1 MARSQAEGCV
11 DTIRFENQTLL
22 PRPFNLLRSFALL
35 SLLSIGLITSLSAS
49 ALLRF
54 LTDHFL
60 ERDAVVS
67 MEFIQSIAED
77 EQLQRTFN
85 HPELIRDEEGLGELF
100 KHIAHMPDVI
110 RTNVYSPDGTVVW
123 SSDQKRVGQRFTLN
137 PDLEKAFSG
146 ELVFGLMSIGA
157 HNKSK
162 FTDFPEGVT
171 EFVESCI
178 PIWDAGRTKVVGVVD
193 IFKIP
198 RILYQTL
205 EKARWMVWTSAV
217 VGGLFLYVT
226 LFWIVRRAGSVI
238 RRQEERLVES
248 ETIAATAEM
257 AASVAHSIRNSL
269 GSIRS
274 SAELAIEVEDPDVR
288 RDAARDIVAE
298 VDRLRPWL
306 RELLLFSKPEASGFT
321 TVNIVEVLEN
331 RLESFTH
338 TIEKQGVESDV
349 DVMDPVPLIQGDIAL
364 LEQMFT
370 SVISNALEAM
380 PNGGRIAIHVREIGG
395 GNGVELTISDTGQGI
410 PKDQM
415 AKVFKPFFT
424 SKPSGLGLGL
434 SLVRRIVERH
444 DGEILLSSQEGQG
457 TIVTLRF
464 PSERQ

>member
-1 MARSQAEGCV
+1 MELTR
-11 DTIRFENQTLL
+11 TINHANTIWLGNKALL
-22 PRPFNLLRSFALL
+22 PKPFNLLHSFALL
-35 SLLSIGLITSLSAS
+35 SLLSIGLITSLSATS
-49 ALLRF
+49 LMRF

-60 ERDAVVS
+60 ARDAVVS

-85 HPELIRDEEGLGELF
+85 HPELFHDEQGLGELF
-100 KHIAHMPDVI
+100 KHIAHMPDVV
-110 RTNVYSPDGTVVW
+110 RTNVYSPDGSVVW
-123 SSDQKRVGQRFTLN
+123 SSDQKKVGQRFTLN
-137 PDLEKAFSG
+137 PDLEKAFAG
-146 ELVFGLMSIGA
+146 ELVFGLMSIGE
-157 HNKSK
+157 HNKSE

-171 EFVESCI
+171 KFVESCI
-178 PIWDAGRTKVVGVVD
+178 PIWNSERTKVVGVVD

-198 RILYQTL
+198 RILFQTL
-205 EKARWMVWTSAV
+205 DKAQWLVWTSAV

-257 AASVAHSIRNSL
+257 TANVAHSIRNSL

-274 SAELAIEVEDPDVR
+274 SAELALDVEDPDLG
-288 RDAARDIVAE
+288 RDAVRDIVTE

-306 RELLLFSKPEASGFT
+306 RELLLFSKPEASGLT
-321 TVNIVEVLEN
+321 AVNITEILKN
-331 RLESFTH
+331 RLEGFSH
-338 TIEKQGVESDV
+338 TMKNQGVASGV
-349 DVMDPVPLIQGDIAL
+349 DAIDPVPLIQGDIAL

-370 SVISNALEAM
+370 SLISNALDAM
-380 PNGGRIAIHVREIGG
+380 PNGGHIAINVHRVGAG
-395 GNGVELTISDTGQGI
+395 DGVELTITDTGQGI
-410 PKDQM
+410 PKAHI

-424 SKPSGLGLGL
+424 SKSNGLGLGL

-444 DGEILLSSQEGQG
+444 NGEILLSSQENQG

-464 PSERQ
+464 PTV